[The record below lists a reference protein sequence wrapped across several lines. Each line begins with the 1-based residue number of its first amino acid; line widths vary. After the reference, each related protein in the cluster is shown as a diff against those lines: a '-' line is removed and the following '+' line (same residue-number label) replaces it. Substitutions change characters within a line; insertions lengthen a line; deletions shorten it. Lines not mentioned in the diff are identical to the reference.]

1 MMGVL
6 QAPPTADPEWPN
18 VGAPGP
24 SRLPVP
30 PRPLASLKV
39 FFVFEWNLHE
49 FEWNMIMLH
58 WVWVNLSEI
67 WLCYIELDWNLTKF
81 DYVTLN
87 LSEIWLCDIKINY
100 I

>member
-1 MMGVL
+1 MVCMCVLVYSYFVKNPLIRSWLTTHLFMMGVL

-39 FFVFEWNLHE
+39 FFVFE
-49 FEWNMIMLH
+49 
-58 WVWVNLSEI
+58 
-67 WLCYIELDWNLTKF
+67 
-81 DYVTLN
+81 
-87 LSEIWLCDIKINY
+87 
-100 I
+100 